1 MRTNSK
7 IVYFFIAI
15 SLQFFLLSC
24 ERNKNDVIPDV
35 YVDFVID
42 INGDILFRDLNS
54 IGSHAIVTSATN
66 NWGYRSAGFDG
77 NGIIVYCSLPDEYNA
92 YDRTC
97 PHDYVVNG
105 TRVKVN
111 VDFTEAICPVCS
123 TRYALSAF
131 GTPQSGPGRYP
142 LKNYKTRFD
151 GRFLYVWNY

>member
-1 MRTNSK
+1 MRSFSK
-7 IVYFFIAI
+7 IIYFII
-15 SLQFFLLSC
+15 SFSALLLLLSC
-24 ERNKNDVIPDV
+24 ERKKNDVIPDR
-35 YVDFVID
+35 YIDFVMD
-42 INGDILFRDLNS
+42 ISGDILFRDLNS
-54 IGSHAIVTSATN
+54 IGNHVIVTYATN
-66 NWGYRSAGFDG
+66 NWGYRASGFDN

-97 PHDYVVNG
+97 PHDYAVNG
-105 TRVKVN
+105 QSVKVN
-111 VDFTEAICPVCS
+111 VDFTEAVCPVCS